1 MSELKILIV
10 DDEPYIVILLEEV
23 FELLE
28 EDYGVELLTAM
39 DGEKA
44 LALAV
49 EHQPQLVIL
58 DVMLPKIS
66 GLAVCQSIKENP
78 QLANTTVILLTAKG
92 QQFDRQAGLAAGA
105 DCYVTK
111 PFGPRDLL
119 AQAKGIL
126 GIEEED

>member
-10 DDEPYIVILLEEV
+10 DDEPHIVILLEEV

-44 LALAV
+44 LTLAV
-49 EHQPQLVIL
+49 EHKPQLVIL

-66 GLAVCQSIKENP
+66 GLAVCQEIKENP
-78 QLANTTVILLTAKG
+78 ELAGTTVILLTAKG
-92 QQFDRQAGLAAGA
+92 QQFDRQAGLAVGA

-111 PFGPRDLL
+111 PFRPRSLL
-119 AQAKGIL
+119 AQAKEIL
-126 GIEEED
+126 GIDQG

>member
-10 DDEPYIVILLEEV
+10 DDEPHIVILLEEV

-66 GLAVCQSIKENP
+66 GLAVCQGIKENP
-78 QLANTTVILLTAKG
+78 DLAGTTVILLTAKG
-92 QQFDRQAGLAAGA
+92 QQFDRQAGLAVGA

-111 PFGPRDLL
+111 PFRPRDLL
-119 AQAKGIL
+119 AQAKEIL
-126 GIEEED
+126 GIDQD

>member
-1 MSELKILIV
+1 MSALKILIV
-10 DDEPYIVILLEEV
+10 DDEPHIVILLEEV

-44 LALAV
+44 LALAT

-66 GLAVCQSIKENP
+66 GLAVCQGIKENP
-78 QLANTTVILLTAKG
+78 NLAGTTVILLTAKG
-92 QQFDRQAGLAAGA
+92 QQFDRQAGLAVGA

-111 PFGPRDLL
+111 PFRPRDLL
-119 AQAKGIL
+119 AQAKEIL
-126 GIEEED
+126 GID

>member
-10 DDEPYIVILLEEV
+10 DDEPHIVILLEEV

-66 GLAVCQSIKENP
+66 GLAVCQGIKENP
-78 QLANTTVILLTAKG
+78 ELAGTTVILLTAKG
-92 QQFDRQAGLAAGA
+92 QQFDRQAGLAVGA

-111 PFGPRDLL
+111 PFRPRDLL
-119 AQAKGIL
+119 AQAKEIL
-126 GIEEED
+126 GIHQD

>member
-10 DDEPYIVILLEEV
+10 DDEPHIVILLEEV

-44 LALAV
+44 LALAA

-78 QLANTTVILLTAKG
+78 ELANTTVILLTAKG

-111 PFGPRDLL
+111 PFRPRDLL
-119 AQAKGIL
+119 AQAKEIL
-126 GIEEED
+126 GIEEEE

>member
-10 DDEPYIVILLEEV
+10 DDEPHIVILLEEV

-66 GLAVCQSIKENP
+66 GLAVCQRIKENP
-78 QLANTTVILLTAKG
+78 ELANTTVILLTAKG
-92 QQFDRQAGLAAGA
+92 PTVRSPGRVSRGGGLL
-105 DCYVTK
+105 
-111 PFGPRDLL
+111 RN
-119 AQAKGIL
+119 
-126 GIEEED
+126 